1 MKRLCPIAVV
11 ILAIS
16 ACSELQTIDSHGY
29 APVISRGVGTE
40 HWLDELH
47 DTRRDT
53 VEESRQRVLRWEQE
67 LLEEPNDSI
76 RIKLAL
82 LLIAGPEE
90 VRDPERA
97 RELLNGLTETPMDAS
112 DREFLTVID
121 EMVEQQ
127 ELSSGEIDQLNRQ
140 IRKQKR
146 RIRELEEQQRALTDI
161 EQNIQHRTMQP
172 ETEHD
177 GQ

>member
-1 MKRLCPIAVV
+1 
-11 ILAIS
+11 
-16 ACSELQTIDSHGY
+16 
-29 APVISRGVGTE
+29 
-40 HWLDELH
+40 
-47 DTRRDT
+47 
-53 VEESRQRVLRWEQE
+53 LRWEQE
-67 LLEEPNDSI
+67 LLEEPNDGL

-82 LLIAGPEE
+82 LLIAGSET
-90 VRDPERA
+90 VRDPKRA

-121 EMVEQQ
+121 EMVDQQ
-127 ELSSGEIDQLNRQ
+127 ELASSEIEKLNIQ

-146 RIRELEEQQRALTDI
+146 RIRELEEQQKALTDI

-172 ETEHD
+172 ETENG